1 MRAVGSARGASQFAG
16 VLLHGRGKTP
26 EEKIDLAARFGNIE
40 GIRWVVPEAETPGS
54 WYPGRFFDPRETNE
68 PYLTESVE
76 RCHEAVL
83 EAGEYGRLPPDR
95 LVIVGFS
102 QGASLA
108 LEYALRH
115 PTRVGSLIVL
125 TGGLMGVP
133 GSDWKAIA
141 PRIVSRLADVAHRQR
156 RRRLDSRAVHARSC
170 EFVSG
175 TRGGR
180 STPDLPGTAAHRQRG
195 RDRRGAHFSELDP
208 DDGRCSPIDYA
219 AVILALADA
228 RGSDAFEQSRHALAH
243 ADAIDYAAAILNR
256 DREGARPLAN
266 ARGSDAFEQSRHTL
280 AYADAIDYAAAI
292 LNRDREGAGHWLT
305 RVVQTRSS
313 KVAMP
318 CPTPMR

>member
-1 MRAVGSARGASQFAG
+1 VTTETTRPRVRAVGSARGSSQFGG

-68 PYLTESVE
+68 PYLTEAVE

-83 EAGEYGRLPPDR
+83 EAGEYGRLTPDR

-141 PRIVSRLADVAHRQR
+141 PGSLAGLRMLLTGSDVDDWIPEESTHEAANLFRELGADVQLRIYKGRPHIVSEEEIAE
-156 RRRLDSRAVHARSC
+156 ARS
-170 EFVSG
+170 F
-175 TRGGR
+175 
-180 STPDLPGTAAHRQRG
+180 LNWIQMTAG
-195 RDRRGAHFSELDP
+195 VRR
-208 DDGRCSPIDYA
+208 
-219 AVILALADA
+219 
-228 RGSDAFEQSRHALAH
+228 
-243 ADAIDYAAAILNR
+243 
-256 DREGARPLAN
+256 
-266 ARGSDAFEQSRHTL
+266 
-280 AYADAIDYAAAI
+280 
-292 LNRDREGAGHWLT
+292 
-305 RVVQTRSS
+305 
-313 KVAMP
+313 
-318 CPTPMR
+318 